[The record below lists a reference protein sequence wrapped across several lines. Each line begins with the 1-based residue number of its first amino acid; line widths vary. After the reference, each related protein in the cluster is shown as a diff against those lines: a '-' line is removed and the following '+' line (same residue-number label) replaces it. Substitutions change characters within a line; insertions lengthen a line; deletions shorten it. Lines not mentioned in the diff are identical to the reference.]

1 MRWKRLLL
9 DALKTAV
16 VAFVV
21 LQLKEYYDAHQFDT
35 SGTAADGGL
44 VGVGVFLVGA
54 VQKFLTKSK

>member
-1 MRWKRLLL
+1 MSWKKILL

-35 SGTAADGGL
+35 AGTAADSGL
-44 VGVGVFLVGA
+44 IGVGMFLVGA
-54 VQKFLTKSK
+54 VQKVLKKS

>member
-1 MRWKRLLL
+1 MSWKKLLL

-35 SGTAADGGL
+35 AGTGSDGAL
-44 VGVGVFLVGA
+44 IGVGIFLVGA
-54 VQKFLTKSK
+54 VQKLVKKS